1 VRVTPSGRFP
11 LVTDG
16 EHPLRAAVEAWRA
29 RGSTTPEAAADD
41 PALAEAQHAA
51 LRELVAAQRAA
62 GVDVL
67 GEGYVPIYDEWFA
80 AAVAVDGVEAG
91 PSIRYL
97 DTNTYYH
104 RWLLRRRPVRRAAGP
119 LVRACRAAVSLADRP
134 VKAGL
139 FGPLTLW
146 AYALKDPGA
155 ESETVFDALVDV
167 WVAELADLAAAGAAY
182 VQLDE
187 SVVLRPR
194 HRASFPLL
202 ERALRRIARDA
213 PGARVVL
220 HLAGGEVGDLAGPLL
235 DLPVAGVGLDLS
247 GAHRRPNLAALRRW
261 PADKLLQA
269 GVADAREIRPE
280 PEAALGE
287 ALAAVAACVP
297 AGRCLAA
304 PSTALQYLPRH
315 AAFEKLAALARAAHG
330 AAAAPVAPA
339 AGDGT

>member
-1 VRVTPSGRFP
+1 MRVTPSGRFP
-11 LVTDG
+11 IVSGG

-29 RGSTTPEAAADD
+29 RGETTPQAAADD
-41 PALAEAQHAA
+41 PALLAAQRIAQ
-51 LRELVAAQRAA
+51 RELLVAQRAA
-62 GVDVL
+62 DVDVL
-67 GEGYVPIYDEWFA
+67 GEGYIPIYDEWFA
-80 AAVAVDGVEAG
+80 AAADVDGVEAG

-104 RWLLRRRPVRRAAGP
+104 RWLLHRRPVRRGAGP
-119 LVRACRAAVSLADRP
+119 VVRACRAAVAVAGRP

-146 AYALKDPGA
+146 AYALKDPQA
-155 ESETVFDALVDV
+155 ESEAAFDALVDV
-167 WVAELADLAAAGAAY
+167 WSAEIADLAAAGAAY

-220 HLAGGEVGDLAGPLL
+220 HLAGGEAGDLAGPLL
-235 DLPVAGVGLDLS
+235 DLPVAGVGLDLT
-247 GAHRRPNLAALRRW
+247 GAYRLPNLGALRRW
-261 PADKLLQA
+261 PGDKLFQA

-280 PEAALGE
+280 PEDALRE
-287 ALAAVAACVP
+287 TLAAVTACVP
-297 AGRCLAA
+297 VGRCLAA
-304 PSTALQYLPRH
+304 PSTALQYLPRR
-315 AAFEKLAALARAAHG
+315 AAFEKLAALSRAAH
-330 AAAAPVAPA
+330 
-339 AGDGT
+339 AGDARGDGP